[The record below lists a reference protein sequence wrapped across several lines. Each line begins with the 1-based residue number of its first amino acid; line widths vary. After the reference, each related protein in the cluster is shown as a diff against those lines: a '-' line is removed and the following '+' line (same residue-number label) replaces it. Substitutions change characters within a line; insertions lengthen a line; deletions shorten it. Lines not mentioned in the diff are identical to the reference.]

1 MKEALKLCIAELS
14 EARGEVD
21 EVMHNCAAAL
31 AGTEKGAGRVAE
43 YRRQLA
49 RIDAAVAAAE
59 AAMAQPD
66 PEPVARRHGGAVLFR
81 LRGFTVPLYAGS
93 ALAQSAHPLELPT
106 PEMLRA
112 AQLQSAIGAEICANW
127 AGAYDALTEL
137 WQAMEA
143 AAPTQSTELAA
154 VAAERDQLRVEV
166 DRLNSTPPDQREDL
180 HCVVSAV
187 TAERDRLRARVAELE
202 AAAQPPAAARA
213 PLNREQV
220 NQIMRDAGYS
230 PAPAQARADFINGL
244 RWGERAHG
252 IKAHPTP

>member
-1 MKEALKLCIAELS
+1 MKEALKMCVAELRK
-14 EARGEVD
+14 ARGEVE

-112 AQLQSAIGAEICANW
+112 AQLHSAVGSEICANW
-127 AGAYDALTEL
+127 SSAYDAITEL
-137 WQAMEA
+137 WRVMA
-143 AAPTQSTELAA
+143 ATAPTQSAEMAA
-154 VAAERDQLRVEV
+154 VTAERDQLRAEVE
-166 DRLNSTPPDQREDL
+166 RLQRGMALLTDERIRRL
-180 HCVVSAV
+180 WLSACNDV
-187 TAERDRLRARVAELE
+187 TERLPFMAFARLLE
-202 AAAQPPAAARA
+202 REHSITA
-213 PLNREQV
+213 PFAV
-220 NQIMRDAGYS
+220 ID
-230 PAPAQARADFINGL
+230 
-244 RWGERAHG
+244 
-252 IKAHPTP
+252 PTQGGRS